1 MMSTANTATGYANIM
16 DATDFLGKE
25 VTILID
31 RPLATIHPEHPHIY
45 YPVNYG
51 YVPHVMGKDQEEL
64 DAYLLGVFVPLKTF
78 TGKCIA
84 VIHRTNDQDDKLI
97 VVPPD
102 KTYSDEQIQALTE
115 FQERFFTS
123 VIIR

>member
-1 MMSTANTATGYANIM
+1 M

-31 RPLATIHPEHPHIY
+31 RPMGTIHPEHHHIH
-45 YPVNYG
+45 YPINYG
-51 YVPHVMGKDQEEL
+51 YVPNVMGKDQDEL
-64 DAYLLGVFVPLKTF
+64 DAYLLGVFVPLETF

-97 VVPPD
+97 VVPQD

>member
-1 MMSTANTATGYANIM
+1 MQYIM

-31 RPLATIHPEHPHIY
+31 RPLGTIHPEHQHIY
-45 YPVNYG
+45 YPINYG
-51 YVPHVMGKDQEEL
+51 YVPNIMGKDQEEL

-78 TGKCIA
+78 TGKCIG

-97 VVPPD
+97 VVPQD
-102 KTYSDEQIQALTE
+102 KTYSDDQIRALTE

>member
-1 MMSTANTATGYANIM
+1 M
-16 DATDFLGKE
+16 DATDFLGKD
-25 VTILID
+25 VTIFID
-31 RPLATIHPEHPHIY
+31 RPLGTVHPEHQDIH
-45 YPVNYG
+45 YPINYG
-51 YVPHVMGKDQEEL
+51 YVPNIMGKDQEEL
-64 DAYLLGVFVPLKTF
+64 DAYLLGVFIPLETF

-97 VVPPD
+97 VVPQD

>member
-1 MMSTANTATGYANIM
+1 ME
-16 DATDFLGKE
+16 ATDFLGKE

-31 RPLATIHPEHPHIY
+31 RPLGTIHPEHQHIY

-51 YVPHVMGKDQEEL
+51 YVPNIMGKDQEEL
-64 DAYLLGVFVPLKTF
+64 DAYLLGVFIPYKTY

-97 VVPPD
+97 VVPQD
-102 KTYSDEQIQALTE
+102 KTYSDDQIQALTE

>member
-1 MMSTANTATGYANIM
+1 MHISYTATGMEYIM

-31 RPLATIHPEHPHIY
+31 RPLGTIHPEHQHIY
-45 YPVNYG
+45 YPINYG
-51 YVPHVMGKDQEEL
+51 YVPNIIGKDQEEL

-97 VVPPD
+97 VVPQD
-102 KTYSDEQIQALTE
+102 KTYSDDQIQALTE

>member
-1 MMSTANTATGYANIM
+1 M

-31 RPLATIHPEHPHIY
+31 RPLGTIHPEHQQIY
-45 YPVNYG
+45 YPINYG
-51 YVPHVMGKDQEEL
+51 YVPHIMGKDQEEL
-64 DAYLLGVFVPLKTF
+64 DAYLLGVFIPLETF

-97 VVPPD
+97 VVPLD
-102 KTYSDEQIQALTE
+102 RTYSDDQIQALTE

>member
-1 MMSTANTATGYANIM
+1 ME
-16 DATDFLGKE
+16 ATDFLEKD

-31 RPLATIHPEHPHIY
+31 RPLGTIHPEHRHIY
-45 YPVNYG
+45 YPINYG
-51 YVPHVMGKDQEEL
+51 YVPNVIGKDQEEL
-64 DAYLLGVFVPLKTF
+64 DAYLLGVFIPLEIF

-97 VVPPD
+97 IVPQD
-102 KTYSDEQIQALTE
+102 KTYSDEQIRALTE